1 MREAMTPRTS
11 RIKASIRESLSL
23 NTAKI
28 SSSRTYGTQRAA
40 AKGQPRIPATANHV
54 MPCQVFSP
62 PRQFMKDAAP
72 SIPAYMAKLEGKKA
86 ALAWKF
92 PGLMM
97 VITRKKRPILA
108 LSAMLTAWNMMV

>member
-1 MREAMTPRTS
+1 
-11 RIKASIRESLSL
+11 
-23 NTAKI
+23 
-28 SSSRTYGTQRAA
+28 
-40 AKGQPRIPATANHV
+40 
-54 MPCQVFSP
+54 
-62 PRQFMKDAAP
+62 MKDAAP

-97 VITRKKRPILA
+97 VMTRKKKPILA